1 MNDDWK
7 LKALC
12 RGQPAYLWDLDALS
26 VGNKRTTQVDAE
38 KICSGCPVKRECA
51 EDALRHN
58 DVGVIR
64 AGVCLFSS
72 ARSNARHRL
81 QKVAGIEVPEPKSMR
96 RGAAP
101 SPQVVDDWR
110 NTQCDKCFANMRPQ
124 RFNAATWPIAGARAA
139 YRKDRCIQCLR
150 DEKRQSMSS
159 ARAAEAR
166 EAWAE
171 RRCVQCDVQ
180 LRPRDGLESDWPGTK
195 QASGQGLCRPC
206 YNHKRSGMPVGVR
219 WADRKCVS
227 CDVKLRPQRSTDTE
241 YPGAVRVA
249 AHGMCQPCYV
259 RTRTGTAP
267 SDRVRKSGA
276 PWSERSC
283 TVCSVKLRPYR
294 CDPEQWPGT
303 KKHAGNGVCRTCY
316 MRQKR
321 SKA

>member
-1 MNDDWK
+1 MDDDWK

-12 RGQPAYLWDLDALS
+12 RGQPTYLWDLDALS
-26 VGNKRTTQVDAE
+26 VGNKPARQADAE

-72 ARSNARHRL
+72 ARLNARHRL
-81 QKVAGIEVPEPKSMR
+81 QKVAGIEVSEPKSMR
-96 RGAAP
+96 KGAKP

-110 NTQCDKCFANMRPQ
+110 DTQCDKCFANMRPQ

-139 YRKDRCIQCLR
+139 YRKDRCTQCLR
-150 DEKRQSMSS
+150 DEKRLTASA
-159 ARAAEAR
+159 ARAAEVR
-166 EAWAE
+166 EAWVD
-171 RRCVQCDVQ
+171 RCCTQCDVQ

-206 YNHKRSGMPVGVR
+206 YNHKRSGTPTTTR

-227 CDVKLRPQRSTDTE
+227 CQIPLRPQTSTDIE
-241 YPGAVRVA
+241 YPGAARIA
-249 AHGMCQPCYV
+249 AHGMCQPCYIK
-259 RTRTGTAP
+259 TRTTTTP
-267 SDRVRKSGA
+267 SNRVRRSSVQ
-276 PWSERSC
+276 WSERSC
-283 TVCSVKLRPYR
+283 TDCGVMLRPYLA
-294 CDPEQWPGT
+294 DPKLWPNT
-303 KKHAGNGVCRTCY
+303 KKHSGNGVCHKCY
-316 MRQKR
+316 MRQRR